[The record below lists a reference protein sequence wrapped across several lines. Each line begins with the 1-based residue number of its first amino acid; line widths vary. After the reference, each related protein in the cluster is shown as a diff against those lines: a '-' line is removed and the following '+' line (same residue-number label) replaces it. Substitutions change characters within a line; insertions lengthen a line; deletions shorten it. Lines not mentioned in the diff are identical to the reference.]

1 MVLFSKDMKKSKKSI
16 LNIIISLVA
25 VALFIA
31 SMIWMVN

>member
-1 MVLFSKDMKKSKKSI
+1 MKKTKKGI